1 MLSVLSVVNILKR
14 PFGVTLLVVAVLLM
28 AAWNAGQAAVAAQ
41 QLSFMRSLGVGAPGE
56 ILIVIGAT
64 WAIGFSIA
72 TWGLWRL
79 KAWGRHWTLIVVVA
93 YQLQIWIERFTLERS
108 SYEALTRPAAVA
120 FSIGSIAIVWL
131 VLFLPKIRRAFR
143 NA

>member
-1 MLSVLSVVNILKR
+1 MKR
-14 PFGVTLLVVAVLLM
+14 PFGVTLLVVVVLLL

-41 QLSFMRSLGVGAPGE
+41 QLSFMRSLGVGVPGE

-72 TWGLWRL
+72 AWGLWRL
-79 KAWGRHWTLIVVVA
+79 KAWGRHWALIVIVA

-131 VLFLPKIRRAFR
+131 VLFLPKIRRVFR
-143 NA
+143 NV

>member
-1 MLSVLSVVNILKR
+1 MKR
-14 PFGVTLLVVAVLLM
+14 PFGVTLLVVVVLLL

-41 QLSFMRSLGVGAPGE
+41 QLSFMRNLGVGVPGE

-64 WAIGFSIA
+64 WAIGFLIA
-72 TWGLWRL
+72 AWGLWRL
-79 KAWGRHWTLIVVVA
+79 KAWGRHWTLIVIVA

-131 VLFLPKIRRAFR
+131 ILFLPKIRRAFR
-143 NA
+143 AA

>member
-1 MLSVLSVVNILKR
+1 MKR
-14 PFGVTLLVVAVLLM
+14 PFGVTLLVVAVFILAM
-28 AAWNAGQAAVAAQ
+28 WNAWQAAIAAREI
-41 QLSFMRSLGVGAPGE
+41 SFMQSLGVGVPGE

-64 WAIGFSIA
+64 WAIGFLIA
-72 TWGLWRL
+72 ALGLWRL
-79 KAWGRHWTLIVVVA
+79 KAWGRHWTLIVIVA
-93 YQLQIWIERFTLERS
+93 YQLQMWIERFTLERS

-131 VLFLPKIRRAFR
+131 ILFLPKIRRAFR

>member
-1 MLSVLSVVNILKR
+1 M
-14 PFGVTLLVVAVLLM
+14 
-28 AAWNAGQAAVAAQ
+28 WNAWQAAIAARKI
-41 QLSFMRSLGVGAPGE
+41 SFMQSLGVGVPGE

-64 WAIGFSIA
+64 WAIGFLIA
-72 TWGLWRL
+72 ALGLWRL
-79 KAWGRHWTLIVVVA
+79 KAWGRHWALIVIVA
-93 YQLQIWIERFTLERS
+93 YQLQVWIERFTLERS

-131 VLFLPKIRRAFR
+131 ILFLPKIRRAFR